1 MFIMDKS
8 GSSSHVERVDAE
20 DANPDAQ
27 ILESKV
33 NVTGTVQLTVGK
45 IVYIPTPT
53 SDPLGLSTILTA
65 PSPRAC

>member
-1 MFIMDKS
+1 MDKS

-20 DANPDAQ
+20 DAKPDAQ
-27 ILESKV
+27 IIDSNM

-53 SDPLGLSTILTA
+53 SDPLGLSTELTA
-65 PSPRAC
+65 PSPCTC